1 MEIKITTFEQ
11 LIDVLNRIADTF
23 IAKGA
28 AIEVDLADYLKKTDA
43 ANTYVQKD
51 GSKVLSTNDF
61 TTAEKNKLAGIDA
74 NANNYTYTLPNATS
88 NTIGG
93 VKLYTGTGNN
103 TDGTMT
109 QAAIKTALSNV
120 SVDLSGYLTK
130 NDAANTY
137 ALKNQPVTLGTA
149 AQTAEGAIWV
159 QWS

>member
-1 MEIKITTFEQ
+1 MEITTLEQ
-11 LIDVLNRIADTF
+11 LIEVLERIADHF
-23 IAKGA
+23 IAKGD
-28 AIEVDLADYLKKTDA
+28 AIEVDLTDYLKKTDA

-74 NANNYTYTLPNATS
+74 NANNYTYTLPNATA

-93 VKLYTGTGNN
+93 VKLYIGTGNN

-109 QAAIKTALSNV
+109 QAAINSALSNV

-130 NDAANTY
+130 TEASDTY

-149 AQTAEGAIWV
+149 AQTTEGAMWV
-159 QWS
+159 VWS

>member
-23 IAKGA
+23 IVKGA
-28 AIEVDLADYLKKTDA
+28 AIEVDLTDYLKKTDA
-43 ANTYVQKD
+43 ANTYVAKD

-109 QAAIKTALSNV
+109 QAALKTALDGKVNTT
-120 SVDLSGYLTK
+120 DLVTNIGLT
-130 NDAANTY
+130 T
-137 ALKNQPVTLGTA
+137 TA
-149 AQTAEGAIWV
+149 KTTEGAMWV
-159 QWS
+159 VWN

>member
-11 LIDVLNRIADTF
+11 LIDVLERIADTF

-28 AIEVDLADYLKKTDA
+28 AIEVDLTDYLKKTDA
-43 ANTYVQKD
+43 ANTYVAKD

-109 QAAIKTALSNV
+109 QAAINSALSNV

-130 NDAANTY
+130 TEASSTY

-149 AQTAEGAIWV
+149 AQTTEGAIWAV
-159 QWS
+159 WS